1 MLLLS
6 GLLLPLRGLMYLL
19 LARRRGNRPGRMS
32 VPLAAVELLLGA
44 GLLLLPKLS
53 VRLFAVVVAVYLTL
67 LVTVEA
73 VNAILYG
80 RMRRW
85 GAFFPAMAAAAG
97 GTGLFVLI
105 VFVPALRDAALRYTA
120 ALLLT
125 VFGTGLVCDV
135 LALTI
140 RSRRVRRVL
149 GSIRVALP
157 DLMSLF
163 LPQRTADVL
172 PRAPSGPVPQQGTE
186 EFELLFQTSAHG
198 IGLVGHCELCS
209 STAGR

>member
-1 MLLLS
+1 
-6 GLLLPLRGLMYLL
+6 
-19 LARRRGNRPGRMS
+19 
-32 VPLAAVELLLGA
+32 
-44 GLLLLPKLS
+44 
-53 VRLFAVVVAVYLTL
+53 
-67 LVTVEA
+67 
-73 VNAILYG
+73 
-80 RMRRW
+80 
-85 GAFFPAMAAAAG
+85 MAAAAG

-163 LPQRTADVL
+163 CRSGRRTCC
-172 PRAPSGPVPQQGTE
+172 RALRWARFRSGDGGV
-186 EFELLFQTSAHG
+186 
-198 IGLVGHCELCS
+198 
-209 STAGR
+209 